1 MCGMHI
7 GCNEKEDIIMVK
19 FRSEKISEHVTRI
32 YGLTEEQMYLVEGSQ
47 KAALID
53 TGSGAGSLR
62 GYVETLTDKPV
73 TVLLTH
79 GHVDHAMGAPEF
91 DTVYMNREDDYIY
104 AEHCGLEVRKG
115 YLSQA
120 PDFAGIVE
128 EDYIPVTAA
137 DTFLDMK
144 EGDVFELGG
153 VAIEIYACPGHTL
166 GSVCMLIREE
176 RTLLTGDACN
186 TFTFLFD
193 DYSVGLSTYEKNL
206 KALKAKTAGKYDRIY
221 LSHGP
226 GREYP
231 VELID
236 EVIEVCE
243 DIKSGNVDDVP
254 FEFMGRQAFV
264 AKAMEPGGGRLDG
277 KLGNI
282 VYNKRRV
289 AE

>member
-1 MCGMHI
+1 
-7 GCNEKEDIIMVK
+7 MVK

-32 YGLTEEQMYLVEGSQ
+32 YGLMEEQMYLVEGSQ

-62 GYVETLTDKPV
+62 EFIKALTDKPV

-91 DTVYMNREDDYIY
+91 DTVYLNHEDDYIY
-104 AEHCGLEVRKG
+104 SQHCDLEVRRG

-120 PDFAGIVE
+120 PAFAEIVE
-128 EDYIPVTAA
+128 EDYIPAA
-137 DTFLDMK
+137 PAESFLDMK
-144 EGDVFELGG
+144 EGDVFDLGG
-153 VAIEIYACPGHTL
+153 VSVEIYSCPGHTM

-176 RTLLTGDACN
+176 RTLITGDACN

-193 DYSVGLSTYEKNL
+193 DYSTGLSTYEKNL
-206 KALKAKTAGKYDRIY
+206 EVLKSKTTGRFDRIY

-231 VELID
+231 VGLID
-236 EVIEVCE
+236 EVLEVCE
-243 DIKSGNVDDVP
+243 DIKSGNVDDLP
-254 FEFMGRQAFV
+254 FEFMGKKAFI
-264 AKAMEPGGGRLDG
+264 AKAMDADGGRPDG

-282 VYNKRRV
+282 VYNKERV
-289 AE
+289 KE